1 MRDAVQDTAT
11 AVDQTPGRLLHVDPR
26 RGMLSDASIDSLPEI
41 LRPEDLLVVN
51 DAATLPASLHGTG
64 RGEPIEIR
72 LAGEGADGTWHAVAF
87 GAGDWRTPTES
98 RPPPPTLA
106 PGDALHLGPG
116 LRARVVSRSQL
127 SPRLLQ
133 IRFETPTDGFWSAL
147 YRNGRPVQYSY
158 EAAPLALARVQTP
171 YAARPW
177 ASEMPS
183 AGRPL
188 RLELLARLRT
198 RGVRVAWLT
207 HAAGLSSTGD
217 AALDAA
223 LPLPERYEIL
233 PSTVAAVAGARRR
246 GGRVVAVGT
255 TVVRA
260 LESAAS
266 ADGVVRAGHGVASGR
281 IGRETRLRVVD
292 KILTG
297 VHEPGD
303 SHFEL
308 LRAFVDDPMLNQ
320 ISRKLAEYEYRTHE
334 FGDSMLIERETRDRP

>member
-87 GAGDWRTPTES
+87 GGGDWRTPTES
-98 RPPPPTLA
+98 RPPAPALA

-188 RLELLARLRT
+188 RLELLARLRA

-217 AALDAA
+217 AALDSA
-223 LPLPERYEIL
+223 LPLPERYEIS

-260 LESAAS
+260 LEGAARS
-266 ADGVVRAGHGVASGR
+266 GGGDLPPGPGVTDLR
-281 IGRETRLRVVD
+281 IGRGFEPRVVNGLLSGIHGRD
-292 KILTG
+292 S
-297 VHEPGD
+297 

-308 LRAFVDDPMLNQ
+308 LSAFLPGAFALLYSLHV
-320 ISRKLAEYEYRTHE
+320 IAGRYRGHE
-334 FGDSMLIERETRDRP
+334 FGDSTLVLG